1 MVEGWAMFTP
11 RSTPGL
17 RWGVAGGVGFLLLS
31 VVVVILGG
39 RAAEG
44 RAAPV
49 QTAAVE
55 MAPVE
60 SPTPAPTTGATT
72 PTTVPPPAT
81 TTTVAHVVP
90 ATVPVV
96 RTTVAAPVVRAAAPV
111 PAPSAPVAAPAPA
124 PTPTRAAPSSS
135 SSNAERCAAARQWVE
150 AHGLV
155 LPAGYGFRCPGPA
168 MQGETP
174 RWGITCWN
182 CAGAGS
188 YIAVDID
195 RIGPSDAA
203 LRYVVAHETCHAIDF
218 ATLGIS
224 TEIGADLCAAL
235 HGAPRP

>member
-1 MVEGWAMFTP
+1 MV
-11 RSTPGL
+11 
-17 RWGVAGGVGFLLLS
+17 LS
-31 VVVVILGG
+31 VVIAVLGI

-44 RAAPV
+44 GTTPV
-49 QTAAVE
+49 PTAAVAMPGE
-55 MAPVE
+55 SGSTGTAASSTPV
-60 SPTPAPTTGATT
+60 PTTTPTSTTVTPPTT
-72 PTTVPPPAT
+72 PTTIARVVP
-81 TTTVAHVVP
+81 TTVA
-90 ATVPVV
+90 VV
-96 RTTVAAPVVRAAAPV
+96 RTTVAPPVREAPAPVAPVAAA
-111 PAPSAPVAAPAPA
+111 APVAAPPA
-124 PTPTRAAPSSS
+124 PSAST
-135 SSNAERCAAARQWVE
+135 AERCAAARQWVE

-195 RIGPSDAA
+195 RIGPSDAT
-203 LRYVVAHETCHAIDF
+203 LRYVVAHETCHANDF
-218 ATLGIS
+218 ATLGVS